1 MLALNI
7 LQTSATTL
15 RQPSYMQTYAVPNYN
30 DIIELGTPSLRSI
43 KWLAVALLFASN
55 YFGEQAIEELKKF
68 LGGVLITR
76 RSNEKSFLGVVLV
89 QGLLE
94 LKNEAKIE
102 EKLSEDFWKFLVDNT
117 WMFSLVGNH

>member
-15 RQPSYMQTYAVPNYN
+15 RQHSYMQTYAVPNYN

-55 YFGEQAIEELKKF
+55 YFGEQAIEELKRF